1 MYIDEQDYR
10 TAIDEREQAIISR
23 YPDEWQRAEAVACEI
38 AAGYLRTRY
47 NVDEAYSK
55 LGGERNPRLVQAI
68 IHIALYQMV
77 HRLPQN
83 MGYERWKDRYEE
95 AITWLENVQA
105 GKTSPALPPLTDP
118 TTGGSAPS
126 SGILR
131 FGSIDKSTY
140 HY

>member
-1 MYIDEQDYR
+1 MYIDENDYR
-10 TAIDEREQAIISR
+10 IAIDEREQAIISR

-55 LGGERNPRLVQAI
+55 LGEERNPRLVQAI

-83 MGYERWKDRYEE
+83 MGYERWKDRYDESI
-95 AITWLENVQA
+95 AWLENVQA
-105 GKTSPALPPLTDP
+105 GKTSPALPLLSDP
-118 TTGGSAPS
+118 NTGEAQPNGA
-126 SGILR
+126 LR
-131 FGSIDKSTY
+131 FGSIEKSTY

>member
-1 MYIDEQDYR
+1 MYIDEKDYR

-47 NVDEAYSK
+47 NVDEAYAK
-55 LGGERNPRLVQAI
+55 LGEERNPRLVQAI

-95 AITWLENVQA
+95 AIAWLENVQA
-105 GKTSPALPPLTDP
+105 GKTSPALPLLSDP
-118 TTGGSAPS
+118 N
-126 SGILR
+126 
-131 FGSIDKSTY
+131 
-140 HY
+140 

>member
-10 TAIDEREQAIISR
+10 TAIDEREQAVISK
-23 YPDEWQRAEAVACEI
+23 YPEEWQRAEAVACEI

-47 NVDEAYSK
+47 NVDEAYAK
-55 LGGERNPRLVQAI
+55 LGDDRNPRLVQAI

-77 HRLPQN
+77 HRLPQS

-95 AITWLENVQA
+95 AIAWLENVQA
-105 GKTSPALPPLTDP
+105 GKTSPALPLLSDP
-118 TTGGSAPS
+118 NTGEAQPNGA
-126 SGILR
+126 LR
-131 FGSIDKSTY
+131 FGSIEKSTY